1 MGFTTEQK
9 VEETRTPKLQT
20 NPMKSKNL
28 KLNKS
33 EFYSFLQELNY
44 KTELGID

>member
-1 MGFTTEQK
+1 MGYTTEITSEKKINQK
-9 VEETRTPKLQT
+9 QT
-20 NPMKSKNL
+20 NPMKQSAI

-44 KTELGID
+44 KTELGME